1 MSQVISR
8 LPTQHLLAESQKLQ
22 IDVRNEFKANNKGNK
37 FSDFLVPLLLNIF
50 HTEFWCFHH

>member
-37 FSDFLVPLLLNIF
+37 FSDFLVSLLLNIF

>member
-37 FSDFLVPLLLNIF
+37 FSDFLVSLLLNIL

>member
-37 FSDFLVPLLLNIF
+37 FSDFLVSLLLNIF
-50 HTEFWCFHH
+50 QTEFWCFHH